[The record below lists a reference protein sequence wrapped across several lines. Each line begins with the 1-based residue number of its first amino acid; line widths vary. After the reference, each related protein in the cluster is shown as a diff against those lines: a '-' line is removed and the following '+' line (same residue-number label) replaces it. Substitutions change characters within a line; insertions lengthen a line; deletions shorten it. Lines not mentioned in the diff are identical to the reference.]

1 MHKCRFSRFAKDYL
15 NNQLSVKDKTNFSE
29 HLKDCIVCSREIERL
44 AKLKEQLHAWQVASA
59 PEGFEGSVQK
69 KIVAWE
75 LERGEEKMKPKTKM
89 ILVPAG
95 VLVGILVFFVVVN
108 YMGRSMQGRLRQ
120 SPDSIGKQFDP
131 TTGYQPLTVSH
142 GSQARQQYEPYYIT
156 KGAYDMSS
164 RIQTIAEDGI
174 HDAVGGKRELV
185 GESFGYPGG
194 FKTKLP
200 GVQYPPQS
208 EFFEEE
214 YSRIYDNDFLL
225 VKDDPLST
233 FSIDVDTAAY
243 SNARRFLNN
252 NQLPPVDAVRIEEL
266 VNYFTYDYP
275 QPTGTDPFSINTE
288 VAGCPWNTTHKLV
301 LVGLQGKKMEMQN
314 LPPSNLVFLIDVSG
328 SMQDYNK
335 LPLLKSA
342 FRLLV
347 SQLRQED
354 KVSIVVYAGSS
365 GVVLDSVS
373 GDAKDR
379 IMQAIENLRAGG
391 STAGAEGIVKA
402 YELAKK
408 NFLPNGNNRIILA
421 TDGDFNVGVT
431 SESELVRMIE
441 ERRDEGIFLT
451 ILGFGMGNYKD
462 AKMEKLADKGNG
474 SIAYIDN
481 LLEAKK
487 VFVSQ
492 LTGTL
497 FTIAKDVKI
506 QVEFN
511 PAQVKAYRLIGY
523 ENRRLENK
531 DFNDDKKDAGEL
543 GAGHTVTALYELVP
557 ADSQEQF
564 SQTDDLKYQ
573 KVSVTPSDELL
584 TVKLR
589 YKEPTGDTSK
599 LLTKVINVKEGT
611 VQPSESLRFA
621 SSVAEFGLLLRN
633 SQYKAN
639 ADYQSVLER
648 ARLAKGADSDGYRAD
663 FIKLVEIAQ
672 MLDNRK

>member
-1 MHKCRFSRFAKDYL
+1 MHKCRFTRFANDYL
-15 NNQLSVKDKTNFSE
+15 GNQLSVQDKAYFLE
-29 HLKDCIVCSREIERL
+29 HLKNCLVCSGKVERST
-44 AKLKEQLHAWQVASA
+44 KLKEQLQAWQVAPA
-59 PEGFEGSVQK
+59 PEGFESSVQN

-75 LERGEEKMKPKTKM
+75 LERGEEKMKAKTKM

-95 VLVGILVFFVVVN
+95 VLVGILVFLVVGQV
-108 YMGRSMQGRLRQ
+108 YMRRSLMGRLKS
-120 SPDSIGKQFDP
+120 SSDSIGKQFDP
-131 TTGYQPLTVSH
+131 TSGYQTAWQTQGQGTTVTMETRDV
-142 GSQARQQYEPYYIT
+142 AT
-156 KGAYDMSS
+156 GATAEYD
-164 RIQTIAEDGI
+164 A
-174 HDAVGGKRELV
+174 
-185 GESFGYPGG
+185 FGAGLG
-194 FKTKLP
+194 TFKEKLP

-225 VKDDPLST
+225 AKEDPLST

-243 SNARRFLNN
+243 SNVRRFLNN
-252 NQLPPVDAVRIEEL
+252 NQLPPEDAVRIEEL

-275 QPTGTDPFSINTE
+275 QPTGSDPFSINTE
-288 VAGCPWNTTHKLV
+288 VSACPWNATHKLV

-347 SQLRQED
+347 NQLRQED

-365 GVVLDSVS
+365 GVVLDSVN
-373 GDAKDR
+373 GAEKDK
-379 IMQAIENLRAGG
+379 IMQAIDGLNAGG
-391 STAGAEGIVKA
+391 STAGAEGVVKA

-408 NFLPNGNNRIILA
+408 NFLQNGNNRIILA

-441 ERRDEGIFLT
+441 ERRDEGIFLS

-543 GAGHTVTALYELVP
+543 GAGHTVTALYEVVP
-557 ADSQEQF
+557 GDSQEQF
-564 SQTDDLKYQ
+564 AKTDDLKYQ

-589 YKEPTGDTSK
+589 YKEPAGDTSK
-599 LLTKVINVKEGT
+599 LLTKIINTKEETAG
-611 VQPSESLRFA
+611 PSENFHFA

-639 ADYQSVLER
+639 ATYQSVLER
-648 ARLAKGADSDGYRAD
+648 AKAAKGIDGDGYRAD